1 MKLLFMSRLAFT
13 EEEFSGNSDAESTPL
28 ASENSSNSLFDLPD
42 NKLEDK
48 IRKKSKKEKREKKI
62 DPNRPLSD
70 EGEEKGSKKRKARK
84 SKREKME
91 VSTSAQKE
99 TSAAQEKSVKPT
111 DINRTSAWL
120 KNFLKTKRVEQDI
133 LVPEIEVS
141 LLLGC

>member
-1 MKLLFMSRLAFT
+1 MISMHLSLLLLF
-13 EEEFSGNSDAESTPL
+13 
-28 ASENSSNSLFDLPD
+28 
-42 NKLEDK
+42 DK
-48 IRKKSKKEKREKKI
+48 RKKKYGLRVFIKFPCAFDGNFRTI
-62 DPNRPLSD
+62 
-70 EGEEKGSKKRKARK
+70 K